1 MKTCKDQP
9 DLVLDLL
16 SINSLLFEEE
26 QRVSLVRFLC
36 NYYVFFKDQL
46 PLRIYKGGYQLT
58 ASLVNLLNYSVI
70 HISIH
75 PTKELCSKMAPGEVG
90 VSLP

>member
-1 MKTCKDQP
+1 MKNCKDQP

-36 NYYVFFKDQL
+36 NDYVFL
-46 PLRIYKGGYQLT
+46 KGLLAT
-58 ASLVNLLNYSVI
+58 KNL
-70 HISIH
+70 
-75 PTKELCSKMAPGEVG
+75 
-90 VSLP
+90 

>member
-58 ASLVNLLNYSVI
+58 
-70 HISIH
+70 
-75 PTKELCSKMAPGEVG
+75 C
-90 VSLP
+90 